1 MIMVKYTPLYMLAM
15 VTLIVVIVLL
25 TEKRKCNNCKHKTNC
40 ETFNKEGSQ
49 SNCENY
55 GKNN

>member
-1 MIMVKYTPLYMLAM
+1 MVKYTPMYMLAM
-15 VTLIVVIVLL
+15 VTLIVVIALL

>member
-1 MIMVKYTPLYMLAM
+1 MLAM
-15 VTLIVVIVLL
+15 VTLIVIIALII
-25 TEKRKCNNCKHKTNC
+25 EKRKHNKCNNCKHKTNC